1 MIFLQSLYQASEPE
15 VLEISKEFLKSVV
28 LVRRPAGVGAWGL
41 GMKSDLKI
49 GEGIRNMMRWLRLLD
64 D

>member
-1 MIFLQSLYQASEPE
+1 M
-15 VLEISKEFLKSVV
+15 LEISKEFLKSVV

-49 GEGIRNMMRWLRLLD
+49 GEGIRNMMRSLRLLD